1 MAAGHRVAARVRP
14 DDACSRAHRAGG
26 LWRLALLAE
35 PQDQHCPGRR
45 GTIRAGAQRPESG
58 QPLAGFD
65 AGRPP
70 DQGLSQHPL
79 RRAGRSHGRA
89 GRRTEQPARRCRQA
103 AAACARHDQERC
115 GDAAAG
121 APAPGARAART
132 EATRRSSEAPRRRAD
147 RRLRVALCGSAR
159 RCSARQGRSCRR
171 AAGVSQR
178 PRGGRY
184 ARRPAARSEDRRPG
198 ALVSSVQGA
207 PHPARAGLAALMV
220 GAALALVAC
229 SSAKNPERPAPLV
242 KKLVQ
247 RVHVRTV
254 WRTHLRREAPKLRVG
269 LVVAVD
275 GQRAF
280 IASHNGRVEALDLA
294 HGRRLWRTRV
304 RATLSGGPGAGAGL
318 VVVGGAKG
326 NVLALSENDGRLR
339 WQRRVNSEILSAPAV
354 GRDFV
359 VVRGVDG
366 RLQALATATGADT
379 WIATQ
384 EVPRLSLRG
393 TSSPILDGDLAIC
406 GFDDGH
412 VLAVERSNGMLAW
425 NAAVG
430 QPHGTSELQRLI
442 DLDAPVVPAG
452 DDLFAVAY
460 QGRVARLDLSSG
472 RIAWTHDFSSY

>member
-1 MAAGHRVAARVRP
+1 
-14 DDACSRAHRAGG
+14 
-26 LWRLALLAE
+26 
-35 PQDQHCPGRR
+35 
-45 GTIRAGAQRPESG
+45 
-58 QPLAGFD
+58 
-65 AGRPP
+65 
-70 DQGLSQHPL
+70 
-79 RRAGRSHGRA
+79 
-89 GRRTEQPARRCRQA
+89 
-103 AAACARHDQERC
+103 
-115 GDAAAG
+115 
-121 APAPGARAART
+121 
-132 EATRRSSEAPRRRAD
+132 
-147 RRLRVALCGSAR
+147 
-159 RCSARQGRSCRR
+159 
-171 AAGVSQR
+171 
-178 PRGGRY
+178 
-184 ARRPAARSEDRRPG
+184 
-198 ALVSSVQGA
+198 
-207 PHPARAGLAALMV
+207 MV

-412 VLAVERSNGMLAW
+412 LLAVERSDGRVAW
-425 NAAVG
+425 SAVVG
-430 QPHGTSELQRLI
+430 QPRGTSELQRLI

-452 DDLFAVAY
+452 DDLFAVTY
-460 QGRVARLDLSSG
+460 QGRVARVERSNGS
-472 RIAWTHDFSSY
+472 IAWTHDFSSYRGLALDATALYVSGADGTLIRLARQTGAVQWQQRILANRELSAPVIYHGELVVGDLQGYLHWFDAASGRYLARVRVGKSRISAAPIVAGDELLVFNDDGTLAALRTADAPVVLPPQTGSGAAPR